1 VIGLAAASGL
11 GGCAAP
17 SEPTSVLVEVTSD
30 LVVGSELTDLR
41 VQIFD
46 REGANELAARSIA
59 LSTTPGLPAQY
70 TLPASFALTPSD
82 RDVSDFRLVLTARGP
97 LGGVAVMDLVEQQA
111 IGTFVGHEQ
120 RRVAIALSRSCLGL
134 LCRDAV
140 DRRGELTC
148 SHGACV
154 SSLQTPLAQESPD
167 ERP

>member
-1 VIGLAAASGL
+1 M
-11 GGCAAP
+11 
-17 SEPTSVLVEVTSD
+17 
-30 LVVGSELTDLR
+30 VGSELTELR

-46 REGANELAARSIA
+46 REGANELSARSIA
-59 LSTTPGLPAQY
+59 LSTTSGLPAQY

-82 RDVSDFRLVLTARGP
+82 RDVSDFRLVLTGRGP

-111 IGTFVGHEQ
+111 IGTFVEHEQ
-120 RRVAIALSRSCLGL
+120 RRVTIALSRSCLGL

-148 SHGACV
+148 SRGACV
-154 SSLQTPLAQESPD
+154 SSLQTPLAEESPD